1 MLDSDC
7 KYVSSVYITKVYL
20 CLFPKKWLDYY
31 YILGHLQELIDSEAW
46 LCWKFCK
53 FFPWK
58 F

>member
-46 LCWKFCK
+46 LC
-53 FFPWK
+53 
-58 F
+58 